1 MVYLPKGVHLKKLRG
16 LVGNTHLKILV
27 QLNLHPTVLCSN
39 KRLEGI
45 LVSWKSMQYL
55 WNQKIKLRRCVENP
69 LWMVISQYTCKLSND
84 IYTYQNQNIYI
95 DRRNST
101 YT

>member
-1 MVYLPKGVHLKKLRG
+1 
-16 LVGNTHLKILV
+16 
-27 QLNLHPTVLCSN
+27 
-39 KRLEGI
+39 
-45 LVSWKSMQYL
+45 MQYL
-55 WNQKIKLRRCVENP
+55 WNQKKLRRCVENP